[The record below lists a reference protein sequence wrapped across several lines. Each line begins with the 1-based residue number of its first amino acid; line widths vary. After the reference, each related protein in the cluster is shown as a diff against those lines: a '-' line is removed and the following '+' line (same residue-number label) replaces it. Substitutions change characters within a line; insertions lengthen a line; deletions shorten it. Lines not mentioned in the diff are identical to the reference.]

1 MKRVIVFLVG
11 AGFVFTGLT
20 VANAGFWGKKKT
32 EPKPAAEESSTAAKP
47 AEAVK
52 PAPAAQTDKI
62 DKAREETLK
71 AKRALAQ
78 KKLNELNNTEWTID
92 LVSMSA
98 KSKKEVDVITIK
110 NSQVTIASFNKKGF
124 PTTNFTL
131 TVQEDGT
138 VIWET
143 MQTSEKSGIAFWRGE
158 LDSKLQ
164 NMRGVVSHQLDN
176 KSKQDYSFVSTAKKN
191 ILSSGK

>member
-1 MKRVIVFLVG
+1 
-11 AGFVFTGLT
+11 
-20 VANAGFWGKKKT
+20 
-32 EPKPAAEESSTAAKP
+32 
-47 AEAVK
+47 
-52 PAPAAQTDKI
+52 

-78 KKLNELNNTEWTID
+78 KKLNELNDTEWTID
-92 LVSMSA
+92 LVSMVA
-98 KSKKEVDVITIK
+98 KGKKEVDIITFK
-110 NSQVTIASFNKKGF
+110 NSQVAIASFTKKGF

-164 NMRGVVSHQLDN
+164 TMRGVVSHQLDN
-176 KSKQDYSFVSTAKKN
+176 KSKQDYSFVSTTKKN
-191 ILSSGK
+191 IPSPGK